1 MGTRFTSH
9 NKTRR
14 HGRGAVIRRAALTVV
29 AAALVAAA
37 EVLATLSATTVHP
50 QTERRGTTVGARV
63 AAPPYGGEP
72 QLGQG
77 SAVPDGPWM
86 AAVGFVRDYALW
98 SSGRLA
104 RIPADD
110 AMPRVIRLLERE
122 RRHADV
128 VKDAAVGSVRIA
140 PAGAGRYVVTSAVGN
155 FLLGRHRPGWVV
167 LSLPGD

>member
-1 MGTRFTSH
+1 
-9 NKTRR
+9 
-14 HGRGAVIRRAALTVV
+14 VTVA

-50 QTERRGTTVGARV
+50 QNERRGTTVGVRV
-63 AAPPYGGEP
+63 PAPPYGGEP
-72 QLGQG
+72 QLGHG

-104 RIPADD
+104 TIPAEE
-110 AMPRVIRLLERE
+110 AMPRVIRLLEHDG
-122 RRHADV
+122 RHAEV
-128 VKDAAVGSVRIA
+128 VEGAAVGSVRIA

-155 FLLGRHRPGWVV
+155 FLLGRHRSGWVV